1 MFYFVR
7 EFLVWISKATEIS
20 FEQVRV
26 LFSKLLFC
34 CRYFH
39 LQMSCQAIY
48 IFVTRWSALFFKILL
63 SERTLV
69 CLIKFSV
76 KYQIKGQ
83 ELQLPEMCVNM
94 QEEKIHSV
102 FVFRNSSSS
111 QNSFFENIHLCHIP
125 SANRC
130 ETKKNLN

>member
-1 MFYFVR
+1 MFDFVR

-34 CRYFH
+34 CRYFY
-39 LQMSCQAIY
+39 LQMSCQSID

-76 KYQIKGQ
+76 KY
-83 ELQLPEMCVNM
+83 
-94 QEEKIHSV
+94 
-102 FVFRNSSSS
+102 
-111 QNSFFENIHLCHIP
+111 
-125 SANRC
+125 
-130 ETKKNLN
+130 

>member
-26 LFSKLLFC
+26 LCSKLLFC

-39 LQMSCQAIY
+39 LQMSCQSIY
-48 IFVTRWSALFFKILL
+48 LFVTRWAALFFKILL

-69 CLIKFSV
+69 CLKIFCQVLDKRLGV
-76 KYQIKGQ
+76 TI
-83 ELQLPEMCVNM
+83 LPEMCV
-94 QEEKIHSV
+94 
-102 FVFRNSSSS
+102 
-111 QNSFFENIHLCHIP
+111 CY
-125 SANRC
+125 
-130 ETKKNLN
+130 